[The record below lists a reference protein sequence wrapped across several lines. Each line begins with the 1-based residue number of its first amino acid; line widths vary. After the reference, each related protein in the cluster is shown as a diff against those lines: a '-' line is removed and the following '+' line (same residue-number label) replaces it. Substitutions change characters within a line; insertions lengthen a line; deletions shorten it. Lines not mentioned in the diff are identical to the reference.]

1 MSLAIENEDSQLV
14 RNLEGVKYH
23 LNYCYCG
30 KDISILSLM
39 LNWWP
44 RAKIFA
50 GLEFQLE
57 LHFHLIIF
65 SIQSPTSD
73 YSRFFILVCSG
84 NDFSVVF
91 SQLGFVCNVPCC
103 NVLMLKIAYHM

>member
-14 RNLEGVKYH
+14 RSFEGVKYH
-23 LNYCYCG
+23 LNYCRCG
-30 KDISILSLM
+30 KDISILSLV

-57 LHFHLIIF
+57 LHFHHIIF
-65 SIQSPTSD
+65 SIQSPASN
-73 YSRFFILVCSG
+73 YSRFFIVVCNS
-84 NDFSVVF
+84 NEFSVVF
-91 SQLGFVCNVPCC
+91 SQLGFICNVPLC
-103 NVLMLKIAYHM
+103 NVSMLKIVYHM